1 MLDLRP
7 RLRYRC
13 TSAPNRLTASKLSTA
28 ARRWSRSNWP
38 TMQLQVQKG
47 HWHTQPKN
55 VLKFLLLG
63 LVALQHFE
71 IGAGSRILA
80 AFFFPGKSH
89 FMMTNAI
96 IRELVQRGH
105 EVTFITPFTLA
116 NENLGSNYTEVLL
129 PQFNIWRSILEMWK
143 VKSVLDMRDIDTLT
157 FIKMVMVMGSETT
170 NFAFEQKEVLNLINA
185 KNKVGKFDLLL
196 AEQFFN
202 EGALLLGHLY
212 QIPIIT
218 IFTFGFANYLS
229 PLVGI
234 VTPWSYVSHGWKPY
248 SDRMSLSERID
259 NVYCSVMEDIIRQ
272 FWYYPEQNEILQ
284 RHFSKQFKDLPTIKQ
299 LESNISVILLN
310 AHMPLEPP
318 RPLSFNMIPV
328 GGLHIKPAQP
338 LPTEMQKFLDE
349 AEHGAVYF
357 SLGSQVKSSE
367 FPPEK
372 LKIFLDVFR
381 SLKQRILWKFE
392 DDKLPNK
399 PANVMVQKWMP
410 QSDILAHP
418 NVKVFISHGGL
429 FGTQEAVYHGVPV
442 LGMPVYADQY
452 LNINKGKVAGYAL
465 GVDYRTVTEEELRY
479 SLTELLENPK
489 YRDTMRRAS
498 RIFRDRP
505 LSAMDTAM
513 FWIDYVIEHRGAPHI
528 VSEGINLPWYKFYLL
543 DIIGIALAII
553 LMPILGLLLIC
564 RRFQNAKKSKT
575 KGKRN

>member
-1 MLDLRP
+1 
-7 RLRYRC
+7 
-13 TSAPNRLTASKLSTA
+13 
-28 ARRWSRSNWP
+28 
-38 TMQLQVQKG
+38 
-47 HWHTQPKN
+47 
-55 VLKFLLLG
+55 
-63 LVALQHFE
+63 
-71 IGAGSRILA
+71 
-80 AFFFPGKSH
+80 
-89 FMMTNAI
+89 MMTNAI

-116 NENLGSNYTEVLL
+116 NENLGSNYTEVLI
-129 PQFNIWRSILEMWK
+129 PQYNFWPTVLETTK
-143 VKSVLDMRDIDTLT
+143 INTVVELTNVPTLKLLKL
-157 FIKMVMVMGSETT
+157 FYIMGLEST
-170 NFAFEQKEVLNLINA
+170 NFAFEQQEVLKLIHA
-185 KNKVGKFDLLL
+185 KDKDDKYDLLL
-196 AEQFFN
+196 VEQFFN
-202 EGALLLGHLY
+202 EGALFLGHLY
-212 QIPIIT
+212 QIPVID
-218 IFTFGFANYLS
+218 IFTFTFANYMS
-229 PLVGI
+229 SLVGV
-234 VTPWSYVSHGWKPY
+234 VTPWSYVAHGWKPY
-248 SDRMSLSERID
+248 TDRMSLLERID
-259 NVYCSVMEDIIRQ
+259 NVYCSLTEELMRQ
-272 FWYYPEQNEILQ
+272 FWYYPAQDELLN
-284 RHFSKQFKDLPTIKQ
+284 RHFSKHFDKLPTIKQ
-299 LESNISVILLN
+299 LERNISVILLN
-310 AHMPLEPP
+310 TYMPLEAP

-489 YRDTMRRAS
+489 YRDTMRRTS

-513 FWIDYVIEHRGAPHI
+513 FWIDYVIEHRGAPHM

-543 DIIGIALAII
+543 DIIGIALVII
-553 LMPILGLLLIC
+553 IMPILGLLLIC

-575 KGKRN
+575 KSKRN